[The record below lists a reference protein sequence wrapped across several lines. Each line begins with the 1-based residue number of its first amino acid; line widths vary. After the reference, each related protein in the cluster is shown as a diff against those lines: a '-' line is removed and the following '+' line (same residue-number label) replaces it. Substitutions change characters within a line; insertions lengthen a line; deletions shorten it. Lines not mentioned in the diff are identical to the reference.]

1 MREAVPV
8 IKKVLKI
15 VYKRKLR
22 KRGLDTRSGSCSTDG
37 ESSDVMVSGG
47 AEVGSREEKEGCT

>member
-22 KRGLDTRSGSCSTDG
+22 QRGLDPGSGCCTTDG
-37 ESSDVMVSGG
+37 EDSDVMVSGG